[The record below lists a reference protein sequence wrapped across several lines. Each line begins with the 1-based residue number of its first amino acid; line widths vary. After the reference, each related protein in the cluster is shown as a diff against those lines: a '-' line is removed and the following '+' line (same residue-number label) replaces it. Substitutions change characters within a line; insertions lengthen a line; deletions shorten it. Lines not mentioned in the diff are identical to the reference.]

1 MDSSSA
7 SVGSRS
13 QSSSSVACRSHQAS
27 RVGGGLLVDR
37 RVGEQRPLAELGGRL
52 EALDLEQL
60 GQLPLQR
67 RLAPRLPFRAPSSAA
82 TLSENGTPST
92 ILSKPDPMLF
102 RQIIHEDLGCA
113 SYLVGDPAPGVAAVV
128 DPQWDIDPY
137 LNLARLHGVR
147 IEHVLETH
155 NHADHVSGHG
165 RLARATGATIHV
177 SELAEAEYEH
187 EPFADGWTLELG
199 EAVSI
204 EAIHTPG
211 HRPEHTSFLLRDA
224 ERGGDPVAVLSGDS
238 LFVGDVARPDL
249 AVEPREGA
257 AGIFRSLHER
267 LLALPDEVE
276 VWPGHLGGSLCG
288 SSGIDLKTS
297 STIGFER
304 RHNRALAFADE
315 AEFVE
320 DAVASIGERPPNVE
334 HIVALNRGPLIES
347 IGSPARLTPRR
358 FEAAIA
364 AGAFAVDS
372 RTNEQFD
379 EAHIPGAI
387 SASAYDTGFAT
398 KVAQVVPPDGE
409 VVVVAASDGNE
420 LEAAE
425 LLAAVGLRVRGFLGG
440 GMSAW
445 RAEERPVARIE
456 PIGPERAGRSCSRAT
471 SHRWSSTCAAPAST
485 PTGHIA
491 GSLHI
496 PYGELAR
503 RLDELPRDRALAT
516 ICKGGKRSGLAAS
529 VLQREGFE
537 TIHVARGGVGT
548 WKTEG
553 RPVETRSACV
563 GDHPGRG
570 ST

>member
-1 MDSSSA
+1 
-7 SVGSRS
+7 
-13 QSSSSVACRSHQAS
+13 
-27 RVGGGLLVDR
+27 
-37 RVGEQRPLAELGGRL
+37 
-52 EALDLEQL
+52 
-60 GQLPLQR
+60 
-67 RLAPRLPFRAPSSAA
+67 
-82 TLSENGTPST
+82 
-92 ILSKPDPMLF
+92 MLF

-113 SYLVGDPAPGVAAVV
+113 SYLVGDTGSGVAAAI
-128 DPQWDIDPY
+128 DPQWHIDPY
-137 LNLARLHGVR
+137 LELARLHGVR

-187 EPFADGWTLELG
+187 ESLADGSTVELG
-199 EAVSI
+199 EAVTI
-204 EAIHTPG
+204 EALHTPG
-211 HRPEHTSFLLRDA
+211 HRPEHTAFLLRDA

-249 AVEPREGA
+249 AIEPREGA

-267 LLALPDEVE
+267 LLTLPDEVE

-304 RHNRALAFADE
+304 RHNRALAIANE
-315 AEFVE
+315 EEFVA

-347 IGSPARLTPRR
+347 ISSPARLTPRR

-398 KVAQVVPPDGE
+398 KVAQVVPPEGE
-409 VVVVAASDGNE
+409 VVVVAASDGHE
-420 LEAAE
+420 QEAAE
-425 LLAAVGLRVRGFLGG
+425 LLAAVGLEVRGFLGG

-445 RAEERPVARIE
+445 RAEERVVARIE
-456 PIGPERAGRSCSRAT
+456 PIGPEQLAT
-471 SHRWSSTCAAPAST
+471 MLASDD
-485 PTGHIA
+485 PPLVLDVRGADEYAEGHLA
-491 GSLHI
+491 DSLHI
-496 PYGELAR
+496 PYGELPR
-503 RLDELPRDRALAT
+503 RLAELPRDRPLAT

-537 TIHVARGGVGT
+537 TIHVARGGVAA
-548 WKTEG
+548 WQKEG
-553 RPVETRSACV
+553 RPVETGAV
-563 GDHPGRG
+563 PA
-570 ST
+570 

>member
-1 MDSSSA
+1 
-7 SVGSRS
+7 
-13 QSSSSVACRSHQAS
+13 
-27 RVGGGLLVDR
+27 
-37 RVGEQRPLAELGGRL
+37 
-52 EALDLEQL
+52 
-60 GQLPLQR
+60 
-67 RLAPRLPFRAPSSAA
+67 
-82 TLSENGTPST
+82 
-92 ILSKPDPMLF
+92 MLF
-102 RQIIHEDLGCA
+102 RQIINEDLGCA
-113 SYLVGDPAPGVAAVV
+113 SYLVGDPDAGVAAVV

-137 LNLARLHGVR
+137 VNLARLHGVR

-177 SELAEAEYEH
+177 SELAGAAYEH

-199 EAVSI
+199 ESVLV
-204 EAIHTPG
+204 EALHTPG

-224 ERGGDPVAVLSGDS
+224 TRGGAPVAVLSGDS

-257 AGIFRSLHER
+257 ADIFRSLHER

-288 SSGIDLKTS
+288 SSGIDLRTS

-304 RHNRALAFADE
+304 RHNRALAFAEE
-315 AEFVE
+315 AEFVDE
-320 DAVASIGERPPNVE
+320 AVASIGEKPPNVE
-334 HIVALNRGPLIES
+334 HIVALNRGPLIEA

-398 KVAQVVPPDGE
+398 KVAQVVPPDAE
-409 VVVVAASDGNE
+409 IVVVAASDGNE
-420 LEAAE
+420 LDAAE
-425 LLAAVGLRVRGFLGG
+425 LLAAVGLGVSGFLGG

-445 RAEERPVARIE
+445 RAEERTVARIE
-456 PIGPERAGRSCSRAT
+456 PIGPEQLALQLEGEDPPLVLDVRGAGEYAE
-471 SHRWSSTCAAPAST
+471 
-485 PTGHIA
+485 GHIA
-491 GSLHI
+491 DSLHI
-496 PYGELAR
+496 PYGELTR
-503 RLDELPRDRALAT
+503 RLDELPRERAIAT

-548 WKTEG
+548 WQAEG
-553 RPVETRSACV
+553 RPVETTEVPA
-563 GDHPGRG
+563 
-570 ST
+570 

>member
-1 MDSSSA
+1 
-7 SVGSRS
+7 V
-13 QSSSSVACRSHQAS
+13 
-27 RVGGGLLVDR
+27 
-37 RVGEQRPLAELGGRL
+37 
-52 EALDLEQL
+52 
-60 GQLPLQR
+60 
-67 RLAPRLPFRAPSSAA
+67 
-82 TLSENGTPST
+82 
-92 ILSKPDPMLF
+92 LF

-113 SYLVGDPAPGVAAVV
+113 SYLVGDSSSGVAAVI

-137 LNLARLHGVR
+137 LHLSRLHGVR

-165 RLARATGATIHV
+165 RLARATGAKLHIN
-177 SELAEAEYEH
+177 ELAEAEFDH
-187 EPFADGWTLELG
+187 QPLQDGSTIELG
-199 EAVSI
+199 DGATI

-211 HRPEHTSFLLRDA
+211 HRPEHTSFLLRDPGR
-224 ERGGDPVAVLSGDS
+224 EDSPVAVLTGDS

-257 AGIFRSLHER
+257 ADIFRSLHER

-288 SSGIDLKTS
+288 SSGIDHKTS

-304 RHNRALAFADE
+304 RHNRALAFEEETD
-315 AEFVE
+315 FIE
-320 DAVASIGERPPNVE
+320 DAVSSIGERPPNVAY
-334 HIVALNRGPLIES
+334 IVSLNQGPLVDAF
-347 IGSPARLTPRR
+347 GGPAPLAPHG

-364 AGAFAVDS
+364 AGAMAVDS

-398 KVAQVVPPDGE
+398 KVAQVVPPEAD

-420 LEAAE
+420 LAAAE
-425 LLAAVGLRVRGFLGG
+425 LLAAVGLRVGGFLAG

-445 RAEERPVARIE
+445 RAENRPLQRIE
-456 PIGPERAGRSCSRAT
+456 PIGPEQLAERLEDGEPPLVVDVRRPSEFEQ
-471 SHRWSSTCAAPAST
+471 
-485 PTGHIA
+485 GHID

-503 RLDELPRDRALAT
+503 RLDELPRDRQIAT
-516 ICKGGKRSGLAAS
+516 ICKAGARSGLAAS
-529 VLQREGFE
+529 ILQREGFDVV
-537 TIHVARGGVGT
+537 HVARGGVGT
-548 WKTEG
+548 WQAEG
-553 RPVETRSACV
+553 RPVVA
-563 GDHPGRG
+563 G
-570 ST
+570 

>member
-1 MDSSSA
+1 
-7 SVGSRS
+7 
-13 QSSSSVACRSHQAS
+13 
-27 RVGGGLLVDR
+27 
-37 RVGEQRPLAELGGRL
+37 
-52 EALDLEQL
+52 
-60 GQLPLQR
+60 
-67 RLAPRLPFRAPSSAA
+67 
-82 TLSENGTPST
+82 
-92 ILSKPDPMLF
+92 MLF
-102 RQIIHEDLGCA
+102 RQIINEDLGCA
-113 SYLVGDPAPGVAAVV
+113 SYLVGDTNAGVAAVV

-137 LNLARLHGVR
+137 VHLARLHGVR

-165 RLARATGATIHV
+165 RLARASGATIHV

-187 EPFADGWTLELG
+187 EPLADGWKLELG
-199 EAVSI
+199 AISI
-204 EAIHTPG
+204 EALHTPG

-267 LLALPDEVE
+267 LLCLPDEVE

-288 SSGIDLKTS
+288 SSGIDLRTS

-304 RHNRALAFADE
+304 RHNRALAFSE
-315 AEFVE
+315 ESEFIE
-320 DAVASIGERPPNVE
+320 HAVSSLGERPPNVE
-334 HIVALNRGPLIES
+334 HIVALNRGSLIES
-347 IGSPARLTPRR
+347 IGAPARLTPRR

-387 SASAYDTGFAT
+387 SASGYDTGFAT

-425 LLAAVGLRVRGFLGG
+425 MLAAVGLQVRGFLGG

-456 PIGPERAGRSCSRAT
+456 PIGPEQLAELLEGEDPPFVLDVRRAGEFAE
-471 SHRWSSTCAAPAST
+471 
-485 PTGHIA
+485 GHIA

-503 RLDELPRDRALAT
+503 RLDELPRDRAIAT

-548 WKTEG
+548 WRGEG
-553 RPVETRSACV
+553 RPVESSEA
-563 GDHPGRG
+563 PA
-570 ST
+570 